1 MRVSARQ
8 RLDMILDPENRQ
20 EIGAEI
26 RPVDPL
32 GFVDSK
38 NILTALSRRCL
49 PAEKPTL

>member
-32 GFVDSK
+32 WIRGQQKIS
-38 NILTALSRRCL
+38 
-49 PAEKPTL
+49 